1 MASGEGRIGSSTRL
15 LCGSDHEAGA
25 IEGVETQTPSS
36 SEIRIVLFGKTGTGK
51 SASGNAIL
59 GRKEFVTKTSSK
71 SKTKK
76 CVKRPGEVAGRRV
89 AVVDTPGLY
98 DTKMSEEE
106 VKREIAKCI
115 SFSTPGPH
123 AFLLVLQLG
132 RFTEEEKK
140 AVEIIKMIFG
150 GEATNHIIILFTHG
164 DDLEEGETIEEYVDE
179 AEGDLRK
186 LLMECGFRYH
196 AFNNREKND
205 RTQVTKLIE
214 KIEAMVTANNNPF
227 YTSDMLQQVNKKIEE
242 RVIEI
247 MKEKKKQIDLEI
259 EELKQKNQKE
269 RQERMRQIEEEIQDE
284 EERETRKTA
293 LLLEY
298 EEKQQRECT
307 AALTRYKQRAREE
320 AENSNSVLQYIF
332 RLLKRETWDRII
344 AAVSSS
350 SRPDHEAG
358 AIEGVETQTPSSSEI
373 RIVLFGRTGT
383 GKSASGNTILGR
395 KEFESTVRSKSE
407 TKECVKRTGEVAG
420 RRVVVVDTLGFCD
433 TEMSQKEVILDAA
446 QCITASALGPHAF
459 LLVIQLG
466 RFTEEEKKAVEII
479 KMIFGGEATN
489 YMIILFTRVDDLEEG
504 ETIEK
509 YVDEAEGDLEK
520 LLMECG
526 FRNHAFNNRE
536 KNDRTQVTKL
546 IEKIEAMV
554 TANNNPFYTSD
565 MLQQVNKKIEERV
578 IQIMKK
584 KKKQIDLEIEELKQK
599 NQKELQ
605 ERMRQIEEEIQD
617 EEERETRK
625 TALLLEYKEKQQ
637 REYTAALTRYKQRAR
652 EEAENPNSVLQY
664 IIRLVKEIWDRI
676 IAAVR
681 SAAAAVVG
689 GTAGESFR
697 DFAQKVL
704 LPKLTGL

>member
-1 MASGEGRIGSSTRL
+1 
-15 LCGSDHEAGA
+15 
-25 IEGVETQTPSS
+25 VETQTPSS

-179 AEGDLRK
+179 AEGDLEK

-214 KIEAMVTANNNPF
+214 KIEALVTANNNTF
-227 YTSDMLQQVNKKIEE
+227 YTN
-242 RVIEI
+242 
-247 MKEKKKQIDLEI
+247 
-259 EELKQKNQKE
+259 
-269 RQERMRQIEEEIQDE
+269 
-284 EERETRKTA
+284 
-293 LLLEY
+293 
-298 EEKQQRECT
+298 
-307 AALTRYKQRAREE
+307 
-320 AENSNSVLQYIF
+320 
-332 RLLKRETWDRII
+332 
-344 AAVSSS
+344 
-350 SRPDHEAG
+350 HEAG

-446 QCITASALGPHAF
+446 QCITASAPGPHAF

-466 RFTEEEKKAVEII
+466 RFTEEENKAVEII
-479 KMIFGGEATN
+479 KMIFGGEATD

-536 KNDRTQVTKL
+536 KNDHTQVTKL

-554 TANNNPFYTSD
+554 TANNNPFYTND

-652 EEAENPNSVLQY
+652 EEAENPNSVLQCL
-664 IIRLVKEIWDRI
+664 IRLVKEIWDRI

-689 GTAGESFR
+689 GAAAVRGTIAAER
-697 DFAQKVL
+697 QCTIL
-704 LPKLTGL
+704 